1 MNRQQIKDAKAEA
14 KRFITDCDAALDRL
28 DDELEQNSWRTDGP
42 QPGDHSSGSRQTGQ
56 LRRTSLDLTRA
67 LARMRR
73 P

>member
-1 MNRQQIKDAKAEA
+1 MNRKEITDARAKAVQ
-14 KRFITDCDAALDRL
+14 FILDSDAAIGRLDR
-28 DDELEQNSWRTDGP
+28 ELKDRSWGDGKP
-42 QPGDHSSGSRQTGQ
+42 KASDHSSGSPETGQ